1 MLGKIS
7 EETLAKTFEVMLEA
21 LSAKCPV
28 KILRDP
34 FFSEKIFQENL
45 LRNTEAFLEK
55 SSQEFLEECLE

>member
-1 MLGKIS
+1 MNFWSRNFLKGASRTRMLGKIS

-34 FFSEKIFQENL
+34 FFFRKDLSG
-45 LRNTEAFLEK
+45 
-55 SSQEFLEECLE
+55 EFIKEH